1 MLNPLFDI
9 APLRH
14 RINAG
19 TLILTPNLRLARKIR
34 EAWDLE
40 CQQGGLAI
48 WTAPRIMALESW
60 LQDLW
65 MELVD
70 AAWPPALVGTPI
82 KAAQEQWLWEQC
94 IARESDD
101 YAPLHPRSFAEL
113 AQKGWQ
119 LVQQWQVPAGE
130 LQNSHH
136 EGAKTLLHWGRAWE
150 QQLKDRQLV
159 STAQRAAIV
168 MEGFKAGAVPAVNA
182 ICLVGFQ
189 SLSPLYQAVLDAATG
204 NLEQFEADTR
214 DAIINHLVAGDTDS
228 EIASAAS
235 WALTKAAADPNA
247 RIGVVVPDLAQ
258 LRAKVERIF
267 LHHFDPSWC
276 WPDSAY
282 RPLPFNISATTPL
295 ADAPVVKA
303 ALELLQLNRPQ
314 LAAQDIC
321 QLLNNPFWGR
331 AQQEGPLRSRAI
343 VGVLDTGQPELSS
356 GLLRQ
361 LVNKLESSLNT
372 SDLSDSSNKPAGL
385 AVRLTQFADVLRRQP
400 GKLSLS
406 RWREVFEAQ
415 LSTLGWPG
423 ERPLNSLEYQQ
434 WEHWQDLLDE
444 FEQLDRVADAM
455 AVDSALQQLQR
466 LATNSGFQAQT
477 PDAQVQILGTLE
489 AAGLR
494 FSHLWVMQMD
504 DRHWPAATEPHP
516 LLPVAMQR
524 ALSMPRASPQRE
536 LALSNSLFTL
546 FCASADEVMFSHA
559 SQEGDVHFQPASLL
573 AEVPKLLAKV
583 PKLLAGLPPMAI
595 QVAPQP
601 ASALHPWTASIAGAQ
616 QLEIIEDSHGPALAL
631 LTAPLT
637 AGLTAGLTAQLSV
650 PLPRAASF
658 IAAQANCPF
667 NAFAT
672 YRLGAEPL
680 QSPSAGLSHMDRGN
694 LVHFSLEAFWRDLG
708 GHDALSALSAAERE
722 QQLAAAI
729 DSAFVRFLRY
739 STLSARELGERYL
752 HIEQQ
757 RIRRLLLEWLDCE
770 LERASFTV
778 EALELACE
786 LDLEGFPVRVR
797 IDRLDQLPDG
807 SQVIIDY
814 KTGAPG
820 IGALAGERLTEPQLA
835 LYALATGEP
844 LAAIGYGLINA
855 RIVGFEGV
863 ASGGQII
870 PGAKTLTKIGL
881 DEEWLPTLNK
891 WRNQLIEIKNEIL
904 EGQAAVVFYSKSAQ
918 LYSAALEPL
927 NRWPEQEH
935 IAQFKARGQAAAG
948 GKP

>member
-1 MLNPLFDI
+1 MHNPLFDI
-9 APLRH
+9 APLKE
-14 RINAG
+14 RISAG
-19 TLILTPNLRLARKIR
+19 TLILTPNLRLARKIK
-34 EAWDLE
+34 EAWDLD
-40 CQQGGLAI
+40 CQQEGLTT
-48 WTAPRIMALESW
+48 WDAPRIMALESW

-82 KAAQEQWLWEQC
+82 KPAQEQWLWEQC
-94 IARESDD
+94 IAEQSED

-113 AQKGWQ
+113 AQRGWQ
-119 LVQQWQVPAGE
+119 LVQQWQVPESE

-136 EGAKTLLHWGRAWE
+136 EGAKTLLHWGRAWQ
-150 QQLKDRQLV
+150 QQLKNRQLI
-159 STAQRAAIV
+159 STAQRANIV
-168 MEGFKAGAVPAVNA
+168 MEGLQQGAVPTVDA

-204 NLEQFEADTR
+204 KLEQFEAAPR
-214 DAIINHLVAGDTDS
+214 DCTINYLAAGDTDS
-228 EIASAAS
+228 EIASAAA
-235 WALTKAAADPNA
+235 WALTKAAADPTA

-267 LHHFDPSWC
+267 LHHFDPAWC

-303 ALELLQLNRPQ
+303 ALELLQLNRPR
-314 LAAQDIC
+314 LAVQDIC

-343 VGVLDTGQPELSS
+343 VEVLDTGQPELSS

-361 LVNKLESSLNT
+361 QINKLESLFNT
-372 SDLSDSSNKPAGL
+372 NYSSESSQQPAGL
-385 AVRLTQFADVLRRQP
+385 AVRLTQCADALRRQP
-400 GKLSLS
+400 GKLSLR
-406 RWREVFEAQ
+406 RWREVFEAH
-415 LSTLGWPG
+415 LNTLGWPG

-455 AVDSALQQLQR
+455 AVDSALHQLQR
-466 LATNSGFQAQT
+466 LAANSGFQAQT

-536 LALSNSLFTL
+536 LSLSNSLFTL
-546 FCASADEVMFSHA
+546 FCASADEVVFSHA
-559 SQEGDVHFQPASLL
+559 SKEGDVHFQPA
-573 AEVPKLLAKV
+573 AV
-583 PKLLAGLPPMAI
+583 LAGLPPMAI
-595 QVAPQP
+595 QA
-601 ASALHPWTASIAGAQ
+601 ASALHPWTAAISAAQ
-616 QLEIIEDSHGPALAL
+616 QLEVIDDSHGPVLPALSA
-631 LTAPLT
+631 
-637 AGLTAGLTAQLSV
+637 

-672 YRLGAEPL
+672 HRLGAEPL
-680 QSPSAGLSHMDRGN
+680 QSPTVGLSHMDRGN
-694 LVHFSLEAFWRDLG
+694 LIHFSLEAFWRDIGSHHALR
-708 GHDALSALSAAERE
+708 ALSGTERE
-722 QQLAAAI
+722 QQLNAAI
-729 DSAFVRFLRY
+729 ESAFVRFLRY
-739 STLSARELGERYL
+739 SPLSAQELGERYL
-752 HIEQQ
+752 QIEQQ

-770 LERASFTV
+770 LERGSFTV
-778 EALELACE
+778 EALERACE

-797 IDRLDQLPDG
+797 IDRLDHLPDG
-807 SQVIIDY
+807 SRVIIDY
-814 KTGAPG
+814 KTGSPG

-855 RIVGFEGV
+855 KMVGFEGV
-863 ASGGQII
+863 ASGGHII
-870 PGAKTLTKIGL
+870 PGARTLAKAGL
-881 DEEWLPTLNK
+881 DEDWQTTLAK
-891 WRNQLIEIKNEIL
+891 WHNQLIQIKNEIIRG
-904 EGQAAVVFYSKSAQ
+904 EASVAFYSNSAQ
-918 LYSAALEPL
+918 RYNTALEPL
-927 NRWPEQEH
+927 NRWPEQER
-935 IAQFKARGQAAAG
+935 IARFRASGQAATE